1 MRSPFP
7 GMDPYLEDP
16 AFWPDFH
23 YKFINYW
30 HEALADVLPGDYEAR
45 IGERVYL
52 IEHDPDTRKLIYPD
66 VAVSE
71 GQRTEVGSS
80 GAAAV
85 ATLEPVTIPVSIL
98 EGPREAYVEILHRPE
113 RSLVTVLEL
122 PSPANKNQSPG
133 RAGPAPWRLS
143 CAHGQTIAVG
153 GFFLHHFALGTAARC
168 PGLWLVAAAAVAWS
182 AGAAARAGQ
191 RRVRRVCRRFHNGV
205 RARSL
210 RAQYLLPISLS
221 RAFERNGSGVGRVRN
236 RSKVTLGR
244 PFRKNNIVDR
254 PAWCV
259 SPLEARKPACS
270 SPIRR

>member
-122 PSPANKNQSPG
+122 PSPANKNQPG
-133 RAGPAPWRLS
+133 RMEYVLKRNALLHQQVHLVELDLLLGGFRLPMDRPLPLGDFFYIISRWEPRPDAQVYGWSLRQPLPGLPVPLRAPDKDVFVEYAGVFTTAYERGRFGRSISYRSPCPAPLNETDQEWAAS
-143 CAHGQTIAVG
+143 V
-153 GFFLHHFALGTAARC
+153 TA
-168 PGLWLVAAAAVAWS
+168 
-182 AGAAARAGQ
+182 Q
-191 RRVRRVCRRFHNGV
+191 
-205 RARSL
+205 
-210 RAQYLLPISLS
+210 
-221 RAFERNGSGVGRVRN
+221 
-236 RSKVTLGR
+236 K
-244 PFRKNNIVDR
+244 
-254 PAWCV
+254 
-259 SPLEARKPACS
+259 
-270 SPIRR
+270 